1 MQLTA
6 QAAQVCL
13 EEGIDVAY
21 FSPAGRFLGLLR
33 GLPASGV
40 DARLGQYRMF
50 GEPGIRVKLARE
62 MVRAKIHNQRVLLM
76 RNGEPA
82 DGVLRQMAELRDAAE
97 DVRELGSLR
106 GIEGTAAALYFGQFA
121 TMLGEKVPFDF
132 NGRNRRPPR
141 DPVNALLSQGYSI
154 LAKELA
160 GVLHT
165 VGLDPFLGC
174 YHQPRYGRPALALDM
189 MEEFRPLVAD
199 SVALSLLNRG
209 ELTMADFSM
218 SAAGCYMRESGRRV
232 FWEAWFR
239 RLDTEVTHP
248 QFGYAM
254 SYRRMLEVQA
264 RQLWRFVRGE
274 AERYFGFTTR

>member
-1 MQLTA
+1 
-6 QAAQVCL
+6 
-13 EEGIDVAY
+13 
-21 FSPAGRFLGLLR
+21 
-33 GLPASGV
+33 
-40 DARLGQYRMF
+40 
-50 GEPGIRVKLARE
+50 
-62 MVRAKIHNQRVLLM
+62 
-76 RNGEPA
+76 
-82 DGVLRQMAELRDAAE
+82 
-97 DVRELGSLR
+97 
-106 GIEGTAAALYFGQFA
+106 
-121 TMLGEKVPFDF
+121 
-132 NGRNRRPPR
+132 
-141 DPVNALLSQGYSI
+141 VNALLSLGYSI

-218 SAAGCYMRESGRRV
+218 SAAGCYMKESGRRV

-264 RQLWRFVRGE
+264 RQLWRFARGE